1 MVTFFNSFLI
11 KIRSVRNLH
20 DLGLE
25 KGLYDVVPIVVK
37 MVGLLR
43 DFKVCII
50 RNRGLDLM
58 M

>member
-1 MVTFFNSFLI
+1 M
-11 KIRSVRNLH
+11 SVHNLH

-50 RNRGLDLM
+50 RNRGLDI
-58 M
+58 